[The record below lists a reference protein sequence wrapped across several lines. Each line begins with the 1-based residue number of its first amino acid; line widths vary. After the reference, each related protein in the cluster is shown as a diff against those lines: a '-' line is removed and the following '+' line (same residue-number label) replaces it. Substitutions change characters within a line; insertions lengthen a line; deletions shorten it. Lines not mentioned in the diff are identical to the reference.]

1 MNKSFF
7 LLKINIFAIKIFICF
22 VILFHSVI
30 NPKESKSSTPASIT
44 FVTHNEENENYTN
57 FNYYILRRNIIVQL
71 AEYVQLKGVK
81 WDFQSDW
88 KFLVAVKNFD
98 TGSVI
103 LNTNG
108 KNLLKWLVEDKGV
121 SCDPHA
127 HESQY
132 NYADVAYLHTQLG
145 ITPAKI
151 VGGFLYDTIVG
162 GNNWENLETGIYGR
176 VFTSYFWKPDILW
189 GGGTQNH
196 LNDPQNYGIW
206 KPQSMANY
214 YFHDSTKHLTLI
226 GNGCTNKIFDTT
238 SVTTAL
244 NRVRFLIDAIK
255 YNLIPDSGYYTSTV
269 FMSVGQFNTS
279 QLNKM
284 KQFID
289 SVGVYVSQG
298 RIQWKS
304 IKENYDYWNTGYGK
318 NPFRLQCA
326 DLPTLY
332 SKLNLTA
339 APQGFY
345 NENVNRLNINDTFRV
360 CLRNISSPY
369 NIVDSS
375 KALIDSV
382 SLTGYFAFK
391 NATSGTYYISLK
403 HRNSIE
409 TWSKSGGITFA
420 MNSHMNYDLTS
431 SVSQAYGNNLIPKGM
446 KYCTYSGDTDQDG
459 IIDASDIS
467 IIDNDVILSL
477 SGYLDSDLNGDYI
490 TDAGDMSIAENNSL
504 NNIVKIIP

>member
-1 MNKSFF
+1 M
-7 LLKINIFAIKIFICF
+7 KINTTPLRNLFPFFI
-22 VILFHSVI
+22 ILYFLNTPLHSETVK
-30 NPKESKSSTPASIT
+30 PVSLT

-103 LNTNG
+103 INTNG
-108 KNLLKWLVEDKGV
+108 KNLIKWLVEDKGI

-176 VFTSYFWKPDILW
+176 VYTSFFWKPDILW

-196 LNDPQNYGIW
+196 LDDPQNYGIW
-206 KPQSMANY
+206 KPKDMANFY
-214 YFHDSTKHLTLI
+214 VHDSSKHLTLI

-244 NRVRFLIDAIK
+244 NRVKFLVDAIK

-269 FMSVGQFNTS
+269 FMSVGQFGTS

-304 IKENYDYWNTGYGK
+304 IKDNYDYWNTSYGK
-318 NPFRLQCA
+318 NPFRLQCS
-326 DLPTLY
+326 DLPTQF
-332 SKLNLTA
+332 SKLEMTA

-345 NENVNRLNINDTFRV
+345 KESVNRLNMNDTFRI

-375 KALIDSV
+375 KALIDST

-391 NATSGTYYISLK
+391 NAPSGTYYISLK

-409 TWSKSGGITFA
+409 TWSKSGGIAFTV
-420 MNSHMNYDLTS
+420 NSLMNYDFTS
-431 SVSQAYGNNLIPKGM
+431 SSSQAYGNNLILKGM

-459 IIDASDIS
+459 TIDASDIS
-467 IIDNDVILSL
+467 IIDNDVIRAL
-477 SGYLDSDLNGDYI
+477 SGYLISDLNGDFI
-490 TDAGDMSIAENNSL
+490 TDADDMSIAENNSL
-504 NNIVKIIP
+504 NNIIKIIP

>member
-1 MNKSFF
+1 MKVFTTPLRNLYPYLIILYF
-7 LLKINIFAIKIFICF
+7 INTP
-22 VILFHSVI
+22 LHSETVK
-30 NPKESKSSTPASIT
+30 PVSLT

-57 FNYYILRRNIIVQL
+57 FNYYILRRNIIIQL
-71 AEYVQLKGVK
+71 ADYVQLKGVK

-103 LNTNG
+103 VNTNG
-108 KNLLKWLVEDKGV
+108 KNLLRWLVEDKGV

-127 HESQY
+127 HESSH

-151 VGGFLYDTIVG
+151 VGGFLYDTIVN

-176 VFTSYFWKPDILW
+176 IYTSYFWKPDILW

-196 LNDPQNYGIW
+196 LDDPQNYGIW
-206 KPQSMANY
+206 KPQSMANFY
-214 YFHDSTKHLTLI
+214 VHDSLKHLTLI

-244 NRVRFLIDAIK
+244 NRVKFLIDAIK

-269 FMSVGQFNTS
+269 FMSVGQFSTS

-289 SVGVYVSQG
+289 SVSVYVSQG

-304 IKENYDYWNTGYGK
+304 IKDNYDYWNTIYNR
-318 NPFRLQCA
+318 NPFRLQCS
-326 DLPTLY
+326 DLPVLY
-332 SKLNLTA
+332 SRFDLTA

-345 NENVNRLNINDTFRV
+345 NESVNRLNMNDTFRV

-382 SLTGYFAFK
+382 SLTGNFAFK
-391 NATSGTYYISLK
+391 NAPSGTYYISLK

-409 TWSKSGGITFA
+409 TWSKSGGITFT
-420 MNSHMNYDLTS
+420 MNSLMNYDLTS
-431 SVSQAYGNNLIPKGM
+431 AASQAYGNNLILKGT

-467 IIDNDVILSL
+467 IIDNDVIRAL
-477 SGYLDSDLNGDYI
+477 SGYLNSDLNGDLI
-490 TDAGDMSIAENNSL
+490 TDAGDMSIADNNSL
-504 NNIVKIIP
+504 NNIIKIIP